1 MLATYAATFAY
12 ASARLAATAKEGAK
26 KATGVF
32 PNPAGKTN
40 TTNTTEDGL
49 VGLWTDPN
57 GLSFNENPS
66 VSMYQDLSAFMGTMN
81 IPLFWKDDETVRDT
95 VHDVGQTLFA
105 TIERQGH
112 PTPTDGGNPIVTI
125 NGEVPIQGGLIR
137 ACHVYYPI
145 PMGKAGEDISLH
157 SAIHLIY
164 TTNVDTAATDAAQG
178 HLSVVSPLS
187 NQNSWVVTMN
197 ITWAS
202 APIAGSPDVQN
213 RFTDILTKDYS
224 VLNLFVSNVTGT
236 LLIVKVQAPADK
248 TPAYA
253 KAAVEAAVVAALN
266 DGSSNNNGTAMNT
279 VQVQITDSSWLPN
292 GSAP

>member
-66 VSMYQDLSAFMGTMN
+66 
-81 IPLFWKDDETVRDT
+81 KDDETIRDT

-112 PTPTDGGNPIVTI
+112 PGPTDGGNPIVTI

-137 ACHVYYPI
+137 ACHIYYPI

-164 TTNVDTAATDAAQG
+164 TTNVDTAATNAAQS

-202 APIAGSPDVQN
+202 APIAGSPDVQK
-213 RFTDILTKDYS
+213 RFTDILTKDYP

-236 LLIVKVQAPADK
+236 LQIVKVQTPADK

-253 KAAVEAAVVAALN
+253 KAAVEAAVVSALN
-266 DGSSNNNGTAMNT
+266 DGSSNNNGIAMNA

>member
-178 HLSVVSPLS
+178 HLSVCS
-187 NQNSWVVTMN
+187 
-197 ITWAS
+197 
-202 APIAGSPDVQN
+202 IAGSPDVQN

-236 LLIVKVQAPADK
+236 LQIVKVQTPADK

-292 GSAP
+292 GSTP